1 MTFKHKMHSVGSDG
15 KIVSN
20 SDINFYIDDVSY
32 LLAHILSL
40 IYASFNLL
48 K

>member
-32 LLAHILSL
+32 FTGSHSNL
-40 IYASFNLL
+40 IYTSFNLL